1 MGRYRVSARTP
12 FWRIGLAA
20 TELLVPGDRLL
31 PEERLLVA
39 DAGPRRLAE
48 FATGREC
55 ARLALSRL
63 GAGAPRTAVL
73 CDARGAPSWPRAVVG
88 SIAHCAGWTGAVT
101 ARAGGAFTGH
111 GLRGIGLDAEP
122 RVGLPA
128 GVLDV
133 IASEPERATVTGLAT
148 EAPGIPWET
157 VLFCA
162 KEATYKA
169 WYPRHGEVLDHD
181 AVQVSLSAS
190 GSFTAAALGVRGR
203 WTAGPRVVVTIAV
216 LT

>member
-1 MGRYRVSARTP
+1 MGRYRASARTP
-12 FWRIGLAA
+12 FWRIGLGA
-20 TELLVPGDRLL
+20 TELLVPSDRLL
-31 PEERLLVA
+31 PEERPLVA
-39 DAGPRRLAE
+39 DAGPRRRAE

-55 ARLALSRL
+55 ARVALSRL
-63 GAGAPRTAVL
+63 GAGASGTAVL
-73 CDARGAPSWPRAVVG
+73 RDPRGAPAWPHGVVG
-88 SIAHCAGWTGAVT
+88 SIAHCAGWTGAV
-101 ARAGGAFTGH
+101 AGRAGGALTGH

-122 RVGLPA
+122 RVALPA

-133 IASEPERATVTGLAT
+133 IASEPERATVTRLTT
-148 EAPGIPWET
+148 EAPGIPWAT

-162 KEATYKA
+162 KEAAYKA

-190 GSFTAAALGVRGR
+190 GGFAAEALGVRGR
-203 WTAGPRVVVTIAV
+203 WTVGPRVVVTIAV